1 MGAPFLK
8 LCFPG
13 TGDGSRKG
21 STKQSFG
28 RDRTAAELRYEEKL
42 RQLIDIMGPQ
52 KAILDQAGRLAESL
66 LAPFAPIA
74 EATAML
80 LIAPDGLIT
89 LAPFDVLLDAE
100 IGLEKAPLTSFL
112 VTGRDLLRKPEP
124 ARNGGIAVFANA
136 DYGTV
141 KPGCSAPLP
150 DDAFQPLAGTEHE
163 AAAVQALFPDARVIT
178 AGDATADAFRTVD
191 APLILHV
198 ATHGFF
204 SPRPTP

>member
-1 MGAPFLK
+1 LGAPFLK

-66 LAPFAPIA
+66 LASFAPIA

-112 VTGRDLLRKPEP
+112 VTGRGLLRKPEP